1 MASAT
6 SARTEDSTTGTRCRN
21 VAPHVS
27 VALSD
32 KVEGD
37 REAQAELE
45 KVLTAE
51 QLTGAALLPDPL
63 PAVPAARAAQPGLGG
78 LDEDARRIL
87 LVAAVAVIDRAEV
100 LLAAAG
106 AGIDD
111 LVSGPAGD
119 HLHLVG
125 GRFSFRDQRARQIV
139 HDDADLAARTS
150 AHLELA
156 RVLRASGRAEVAL
169 WHTALGTMEGDA
181 LLADGLVELAEWHLA
196 CGDTARAQEVAREA
210 VSQGVGDTHRRA
222 GAIASRAALLGG
234 HVHDA
239 VSFARQAG
247 DAGPALTAALALR
260 DGDPDPGL
268 ADVVES
274 THDRSALRAAVRA
287 LAVVHASAPKAA
299 AILTEVLPDVAPAPR
314 SGCWFE
320 GPGCVTPLVE
330 AHLRVVQAL
339 VAMRSGELDRAAAV
353 LDDAA
358 RRLPVALAFGGL
370 GVALARRLDLVRTG
384 AVSPTTRALEESSA
398 GMPAGVVR
406 AAQLG
411 DKAVE
416 AAHAGRDVQ
425 AATFL
430 GLAAERGGAELR
442 AWWLPTPDPAELFVR
457 AGQQRAARRHL
468 AQLRGAVLGPAPRAA
483 GLRMTLDLARAEVA
497 LAEPSTLQRAAERAV
512 EVSQAVGSTFERGLT
527 EVVISRALE
536 RHARDAEAAAHLLA
550 ARALFAESGAL
561 AFLPDSRVPAGA
573 GAQGDGRVRSGPARQ
588 ATGSGL
594 PAEEVAENV
603 TRLDVERQERGA
615 RVAEA
620 VLDRFAHWGELLTE
634 RELDVARLVAQGR
647 TNRQV
652 AERLYVSVRTVE
664 VHLGRV
670 FRKLGVRSRTELA
683 VLAHRT
689 A

>member
-1 MASAT
+1 MASAI
-6 SARTEDSTTGTRCRN
+6 SARTEESTTGTQRRA

-27 VALSD
+27 AALSGM
-32 KVEGD
+32 VEGD
-37 REAQAELE
+37 PEARAELE
-45 KVLTAE
+45 NILHNE
-51 QLTGAALLPDPL
+51 HLTGAALLPDPL
-63 PAVPAARAAQPGLGG
+63 PAVPAARAAYPGLAG
-78 LDEDARRIL
+78 LDEDTRRIL
-87 LVAAVAVIDRAEV
+87 LTAAVAVVDRAEV

-106 AGIDD
+106 ADIDD

-125 GRFSFRDQRARQIV
+125 GRFSFRDQRVRQIV
-139 HDDADLAARTS
+139 HDDADLAART
-150 AHLELA
+150 AVHVGLA
-156 RVLRASGRAEVAL
+156 NALRGSGRAEVAL
-169 WHTALGTMEGDA
+169 WHTALSTMEGDA
-181 LLADGLVELAEWHLA
+181 LLADGLVELAERHLA
-196 CGDTARAQEVAREA
+196 CGDTARAHEVAREA
-210 VSQGVGDTHRRA
+210 VSQGAGDTHRRA
-222 GAIASRAALLGG
+222 SAVASRAALLGG

-274 THDRSALRAAVRA
+274 EHDRAALRAAVGA
-287 LAVVHASAPKAA
+287 LAVVHADPEKAA
-299 AILTEVLPDVAPAPR
+299 AILAEVLPDVAPAR
-314 SGCWFE
+314 HSGCWFE
-320 GPGCVTPLVE
+320 APGRVTPLVE

-339 VAMRSGELDRAAAV
+339 VAMRSGELDRSAGV
-353 LDDAA
+353 LGDAA

-384 AVSPTTRALEESSA
+384 SVSATTRALESSSA
-398 GMPAGVVR
+398 GAAAGVVR

-416 AAHAGRDVQ
+416 ATRAGQDVQ

-430 GLAAERGGAELR
+430 CLAAERGGAELR

-468 AQLRGAVLGPAPRAA
+468 AQLRAAVLGPAPRAA
-483 GLRMTLDLARAEVA
+483 GLRMKLDLARAEVA
-497 LAEPSTLQRAAERAV
+497 LAEPSVLQRAAERAI

-527 EVVISRALE
+527 EMVIARALE
-536 RHARDAEAAAHLLA
+536 RHGHDSEAAAHLLA
-550 ARALFAESGAL
+550 ARALFVESGAL
-561 AFLPDSRVPAGA
+561 ALLPGRRTPPGA
-573 GAQGDGRVRSGPARQ
+573 ARRSGRQ
-588 ATGSGL
+588 AGSGA
-594 PAEEVAENV
+594 AESITGNGVAEVTTAENV
-603 TRLDVERQERGA
+603 TRLDLERQERGI
-615 RVAEA
+615 RVAEGIP
-620 VLDRFAHWGELLTE
+620 DRFAHWGELLTE

-683 VLAHRT
+683 VLAYRT